1 MLGFMGAF
9 RRSEISGLD
18 VTDIKRVHQGI
29 IVTVRQSKTD
39 QQQMGQQVG
48 IPCISDDDFDCV
60 KAVEQWITAANLV
73 DGPLFRSILKNN
85 TASKNRLSSKS
96 INLIVKKYVSMIG
109 LNLIYMVHTALG
121 MGLPHMLL

>member
-73 DGPLFRSILKNN
+73 DGPLSARFSRTTQLLK
-85 TASKNRLSSKS
+85 TGLVPRV
-96 INLIVKKYVSMIG
+96 LI
-109 LNLIYMVHTALG
+109 
-121 MGLPHMLL
+121 

>member
-1 MLGFMGAF
+1 MIKCIDTKGLGGLRDKAVLLLGFMGAF

-48 IPCISDDDFDCV
+48 IPCISDDV
-60 KAVEQWITAANLV
+60 
-73 DGPLFRSILKNN
+73 LK
-85 TASKNRLSSKS
+85 LSNS
-96 INLIVKKYVSMIG
+96 
-109 LNLIYMVHTALG
+109 
-121 MGLPHMLL
+121 GLPLPI

>member
-1 MLGFMGAF
+1 MIKCIDTKGLGGLRDKAVLLLGFMGAF

-96 INLIVKKYVSMIG
+96 INLIVKS
-109 LNLIYMVHTALG
+109 TCQ
-121 MGLPHMLL
+121 